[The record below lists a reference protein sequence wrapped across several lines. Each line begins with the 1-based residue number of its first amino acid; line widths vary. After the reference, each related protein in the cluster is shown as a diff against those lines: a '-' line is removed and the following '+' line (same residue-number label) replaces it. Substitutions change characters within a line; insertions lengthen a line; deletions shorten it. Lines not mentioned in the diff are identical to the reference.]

1 MTKTERIKFL
11 GNLIA
16 EDPEDPFAHYAL
28 CLENE
33 FESGRQQILAWEAI
47 LAKFPEYLP
56 SYYQAG
62 LAYQNE
68 KDKENAIRIWKHG
81 LALAMQQNNRHTL
94 AELRSAIQ
102 NAMFD
107 EEE

>member
-1 MTKTERIKFL
+1 
-11 GNLIA
+11 
-16 EDPEDPFAHYAL
+16 
-28 CLENE
+28 
-33 FESGRQQILAWEAI
+33 
-47 LAKFPEYLP
+47 
-56 SYYQAG
+56 